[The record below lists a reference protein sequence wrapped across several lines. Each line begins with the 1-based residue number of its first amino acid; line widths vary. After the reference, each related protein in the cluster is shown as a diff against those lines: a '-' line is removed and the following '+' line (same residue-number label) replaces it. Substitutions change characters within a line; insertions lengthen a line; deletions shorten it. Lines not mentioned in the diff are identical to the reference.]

1 MKASRI
7 IPYIPVIVLIICGH
21 LFATYDIWNDDIIP
35 VAYVYHAGNFPS
47 VKHILVELF
56 TPHNDHILFVV
67 KLLFGLN
74 YLLLGSINLKWISYL
89 SIIGFIA
96 TYFFILKKI
105 KLSPSQKLILS
116 FGMLIP
122 IFYDLFYW
130 ALSIQNILVNLF
142 VFLCWHALLNKQY
155 VRSNIFYVA
164 AIFSSSQAMVLLP
177 LGIAYG
183 ILKKTNYRVI
193 LIPILITIGIKWF
206 ASKYVN
212 ENPIYASSMLENIS
226 VEKLKEAFLVLCP
239 PFNFH
244 FTFYQILL
252 STALVGILC
261 LVGFDYLKKIKNQTN
276 STREDF
282 LIGLILY
289 SLGCFVASL
298 FLRQLSEIR
307 YLAYSCTYVPF
318 ALIYLTD
325 AYPNVKIAKALAWIS
340 ILNYAILLFALVE
353 ILPDI
358 YLDKIVRTENISRN
372 HSANFFPTDLIRKQ
386 SEKLFKKTDFNE
398 KPLFHIPNGI
408 NGSVPAHLYIFN
420 EFIGYG
426 RETIQLPNT
435 KTNPLT
441 FVETQVI
448 PKGQIENKPN
458 GQITELLNISVPK
471 KGLGQSYLIRIS
483 APTQHFDFP
492 LSGNHYNHVDDHY
505 SLIVYSNQLPYG
517 KFDVKLVELGLQYSF

>member
-1 MKASRI
+1 
-7 IPYIPVIVLIICGH
+7 
-21 LFATYDIWNDDIIP
+21 
-35 VAYVYHAGNFPS
+35 
-47 VKHILVELF
+47 
-56 TPHNDHILFVV
+56 
-67 KLLFGLN
+67 
-74 YLLLGSINLKWISYL
+74 
-89 SIIGFIA
+89 
-96 TYFFILKKI
+96 
-105 KLSPSQKLILS
+105 
-116 FGMLIP
+116 
-122 IFYDLFYW
+122 
-130 ALSIQNILVNLF
+130 
-142 VFLCWHALLNKQY
+142 
-155 VRSNIFYVA
+155 
-164 AIFSSSQAMVLLP
+164 
-177 LGIAYG
+177 
-183 ILKKTNYRVI
+183 
-193 LIPILITIGIKWF
+193 
-206 ASKYVN
+206 
-212 ENPIYASSMLENIS
+212 
-226 VEKLKEAFLVLCP
+226 
-239 PFNFH
+239 
-244 FTFYQILL
+244 
-252 STALVGILC
+252 
-261 LVGFDYLKKIKNQTN
+261 
-276 STREDF
+276 
-282 LIGLILY
+282 
-289 SLGCFVASL
+289 VASL

-426 RETIQLPNT
+426 RETIQLPDT

-441 FVETQVI
+441 FVESQVI

-483 APTQHFDFP
+483 SPTQHFDFP

>member
-1 MKASRI
+1 MKAIRI
-7 IPYIPVIVLIICGH
+7 IPYIPIIILIICGY
-21 LFATYDIWNDDIIP
+21 LFATYDIWNDDIVP

-47 VKHILVELF
+47 FKHIVIDLF
-56 TPHNDHILFVV
+56 TPHNDHILVLV
-67 KLLFGLN
+67 KLLFGLT
-74 YLLLGSINLKWISYL
+74 YLLLGSINLKLISYL

-96 TYFFILKKI
+96 TYFFILKTI
-105 KLSPSQKLILS
+105 KLSPTQKLILS

-142 VFLCWHALLNKQY
+142 VFFSWRALLNKQY
-155 VRSNIFYVA
+155 TRSNIFYIV

-177 LGIAYG
+177 IGIAYG

-193 LIPILITIGIKWF
+193 ILPILITAGIKWI
-206 ASKYVN
+206 ASKYAN
-212 ENPIYASSMLENIS
+212 ENPIYASSILENIS
-226 VEKLKEAFLVLCP
+226 FEKVKEAFLVLCP

-244 FTFYQILL
+244 FSIYQILL
-252 STALVGILC
+252 STALMGILC
-261 LVGFDYLKKIKNQTN
+261 LIGFDYFKKIKNHTN
-276 STREDF
+276 SSREDF

-298 FLRQLSEIR
+298 FLRQVAEIR
-307 YLAYSCTYVPF
+307 YLAYSCTFVPL
-318 ALIYLTD
+318 ALIYITD
-325 AYPNVKIAKALAWIS
+325 IYQHVKLSIALAWIS
-340 ILNYAILLFALVE
+340 IINYTLLLFAFVE
-353 ILPDI
+353 ILPDV

-386 SEKLFKKTDFNE
+386 SEKLFQKSEFNE
-398 KPLFHIPNGI
+398 NPIFHIPNGI
-408 NGSVPAHLYIFN
+408 NGSVPEHLYIFN

-426 RETIQLPNT
+426 RKTIQLPDT

-441 FVETQVI
+441 FVETKVT

-458 GQITELLNISVPK
+458 GQISELINMAIPK
-471 KGLGQSYLIRIS
+471 KGLGHYFLIRIS
-483 APTQHFDFP
+483 SPTQYFDFP
-492 LSGNHYNHVDDHY
+492 LSGNHYNQIDDTF

-517 KFDVKLVELGLQYSF
+517 KFDVKLVELGLQYSL